1 METKAK
7 MKMKTE
13 MEMKLNNIYN
23 CFIFR
28 VKLCIEL
35 DSDISFFIKKLMAK
49 KVIKIHMKL
58 RIDLKNYF

>member
-1 METKAK
+1 MITKMKTKAK

-35 DSDISFFIKKLMAK
+35 DSDISFFIKKNNGQK
-49 KVIKIHMKL
+49 SY
-58 RIDLKNYF
+58 KNT